1 MTYEEVIQFIYK
13 GDLSKIPN
21 ILLCLDP
28 GETTGFAVFNRE
40 KLVRF
45 GELSGTIKH
54 NDINSALL
62 ANFIHEIQPTHI
74 VCEDYRIYSH
84 KLKRHAYS
92 RVMTIRLIGAIEFI
106 CQMENIPLTFQMAAQ
121 AKGFVTDE
129 RLRNWGFWYRGVKH
143 ARDAIRHGLYF
154 IIVNNQPKG

>member
-62 ANFIHEIQPTHI
+62 TNFIHEIQPTHI

-129 RLRNWGFWYRGVKH
+129 RLKNWGFWYRGVKH

-154 IIVNNQPKG
+154 IIVNNQLKG